1 MPKLGREKRIYRM
14 PRKHFLTDVWK
25 IPLYIVLNRKNA
37 KKNTSGVRGVTY
49 DRATQK
55 WQAQIV
61 FKGKSNKL
69 GRYISKENAIKARKM
84 AEEAMFGNFLNGSRK
99 LIRIERCSRSQISS
113 IQSEAWFENA
123 WRPVWFFISWI
134 WKTSLYERH
143 HKWLYRMERY
153 TLARI
158 LRYENKRAYRFSDIQ
173 VRKNIDC
180 VNVSCV
186 DVHTTQ

>member
-1 MPKLGREKRIYRM
+1 M

-25 IPLYIVLNRKNA
+25 IHLYIVLKRKNA

-69 GRYISKENAIKARKM
+69 GRYISKEDAIKARKM

-113 IQSEAWFENA
+113 IQSEA
-123 WRPVWFFISWI
+123 
-134 WKTSLYERH
+134 
-143 HKWLYRMERY
+143 
-153 TLARI
+153 
-158 LRYENKRAYRFSDIQ
+158 
-173 VRKNIDC
+173 
-180 VNVSCV
+180 
-186 DVHTTQ
+186 

>member
-1 MPKLGREKRIYRM
+1 MLSADAAAEKSSSCLPKIFQRKNPADVPKLGREKRIYRM

-69 GRYISKENAIKARKM
+69 GRYISKEDAIKARKM

-113 IQSEAWFENA
+113 IQSEA
-123 WRPVWFFISWI
+123 
-134 WKTSLYERH
+134 
-143 HKWLYRMERY
+143 
-153 TLARI
+153 
-158 LRYENKRAYRFSDIQ
+158 
-173 VRKNIDC
+173 
-180 VNVSCV
+180 
-186 DVHTTQ
+186 